1 MMTLHRG
8 RPLDLSGRRSNHSWI
23 IPRPTGRSTVDRADR
38 SVGGRFL
45 AHDLHEL
52 LHLEPSCVWDW
63 RARGSRDIRAISDYC
78 LHVSAVRVPD
88 ADGFSL
94 GPSQPRP
101 DVADPKSGA
110 AIQRHEGR
118 SFLFPT
124 PPFDGH
130 RRYVPRAGR
139 AGRRRAARRRS
150 ADRKRPSHPGRA
162 VAPGRHHTPS
172 GARISVRPINSAMR
186 RRLSAWRWSRK
197 AVTSARSR

>member
-1 MMTLHRG
+1 MRL
-8 RPLDLSGRRSNHSWI
+8 
-23 IPRPTGRSTVDRADR
+23 
-38 SVGGRFL
+38 
-45 AHDLHEL
+45 
-52 LHLEPSCVWDW
+52 DW

-118 SFLFPT
+118 SFLFPA

-130 RRYVPRAGR
+130 WRPSRELAELGVVEQCVVAELIENDPHIPARAVCAGSPSHALRREDLGSTHQLGYAPQTFSLEMVAKGR
-139 AGRRRAARRRS
+139 DVCPIEVDVGAVDKRRRS
-150 ADRKRPSHPGRA
+150 AA
-162 VAPGRHHTPS
+162 VDQ
-172 GARISVRPINSAMR
+172 
-186 RRLSAWRWSRK
+186 
-197 AVTSARSR
+197 